1 MIDKK
6 PLVAENDYSDKS
18 NNARWMWLWLGLGA
32 IALVSATL
40 GGLLAVSMT
49 STPLMQTKLTPK
61 EAEVFESDRLTG
73 EGLKFSELTRPV
85 NILVMGMSVLPTD
98 IQNPPAGAKKRGYL
112 PQVNSFSGLADVML
126 LVRLNPEEK
135 KIVIL
140 SVPRDTRVSLEGH
153 GVVKINAANVVGGPA
168 LSAKTVSELLG
179 GVEIDR
185 YIRINVLGVNKLID
199 ALGGV
204 TVDVPYDMK
213 YRDDS
218 QHLYINL
225 KKGKQHLNGDKT
237 LQMLRFR
244 NDGRG
249 DLGRVERQQIV
260 MRALAEQTLNPAL
273 LARFPQILNVV
284 RSHLDTNLTVEEIF
298 TLVGFGVQTGNSNME
313 TLTLPGR
320 GSAYHEYKTSYWIP
334 NTEQIEKMMTDYF
347 NLQVMNAPQTSDS
360 TQLQVVIKDCTASDS
375 ESLQN
380 LMHSLEIVGY
390 SSVYVPEP
398 WREPLDKTYIIVRNG
413 DRDRAEAIRTA
424 LGFGEVRVQDEGSFD
439 SNITIDSPLTIVL
452 GKDWLEKQNN
462 TNLSY

>member
-1 MIDKK
+1 MTSKK
-6 PLVAENDYSDKS
+6 PLVAENDYGETS
-18 NNARWMWLWLGLGA
+18 NNARWMWLWLGMGA
-32 IALVSATL
+32 IALTSATL

-49 STPLMQTKLTPK
+49 STPLMQTKLTSK
-61 EAEVFESDRLTG
+61 ESEVFESDRLTG
-73 EGLKFSELTRPV
+73 EGLKFSELSRPV
-85 NILVMGMSVLPTD
+85 NILVLGMSVLPTD
-98 IQNPPAGAKKRGYL
+98 VQDSKAKAKNRGYL
-112 PQVNSFSGLADVML
+112 PQVNSFSGLSDVML

-168 LSAKTVSELLG
+168 LSAKTISELLG

-225 KKGKQHLNGDKT
+225 KKGKQHLDGDKT
-237 LQMLRFR
+237 LQMLRYR

-249 DLGRVERQQIV
+249 DIGRVERQQIV
-260 MRALAEQTLNPAL
+260 MRALAEQTLNPTL
-273 LARFPQILNVV
+273 LARFPRILNVV
-284 RSHLDTNLTVEEIF
+284 RSHLDTNLTVEEIL
-298 TLVGFGVQTGNSNME
+298 TLVNFGVQTGNSNME

-320 GSAYHEYKTSYWIP
+320 ASAYHEYKTSYWIP
-334 NTEQIEKMMTDYF
+334 NAQQIEKMAIDYF
-347 NLQVMNAPQTSDS
+347 NLQVMNPPQTSGS
-360 TQLQVVIKDCTASDS
+360 AQLQVVIKDSTASDS

-380 LMHSLEIVGY
+380 LMRSLEVVGY
-390 SSVYVPEP
+390 SSVYIPEP
-398 WREPLDKTYIIVRNG
+398 WREPLDKTYIVAQNG
-413 DRDRAEAIRTA
+413 NRDNAEAIRAT

-452 GKDWLEKQNN
+452 GEDWLEKQNN

>member
-1 MIDKK
+1 MTTKK
-6 PLVAENDYSDKS
+6 PLVAENDYSEPS
-18 NNARWMWLWLGLGA
+18 NNARWMWLWLGMGA

-61 EAEVFESDRLTG
+61 EAEVFESASLAG

-85 NILVMGMSVLPTD
+85 NILVMGMSVLPPD
-98 IQNPPAGAKKRGYL
+98 IQDPPKGAKKPSYL
-112 PQVNSFSGLADVML
+112 PQVNSFKGLSDVML
-126 LVRLNPEEK
+126 LVRLDPEEK

-244 NDGRG
+244 HDGRG
-249 DLGRVERQQIV
+249 DLGRVERQHTV
-260 MRALAEQTLNPAL
+260 MRSLAEQTLNPAL
-273 LARFPQILNVV
+273 LAKFPQILNVV
-284 RSHLDTNLTVEEIF
+284 RSHLDTNLTVEEIL
-298 TLVGFGVQTGNSNME
+298 TLVNFGVQTGNSNME
-313 TLTLPGR
+313 MLTLPGR
-320 GSAYHEYKTSYWIP
+320 ASTFNEYKTSYWIP
-334 NTEQIEKMMTDYF
+334 DAKQIEKMALENFD
-347 NLQVMNAPQTSDS
+347 LQVMNLPQSSDS
-360 TQLQVVIKDCTASDS
+360 TQQQIVIKDSTSGNS

-380 LMHSLEIVGY
+380 LMRSLEVVGY
-390 SSVYVPEP
+390 SSTYIPEP
-398 WREPLDKTYIIVRNG
+398 WREPLDTTYIIVRNG
-413 DRDRAEAIRTA
+413 NRDTAEAIRTI
-424 LGFGEVRVQDEGSFD
+424 LGFGEVRVQEEGSFD
-439 SNITIDSPLTIVL
+439 SNITIDSPVTIVL
-452 GKDWLEKQNN
+452 GKDWLENQND
-462 TNLSY
+462 TNFSY